1 MQQNS
6 RIRRARG
13 AAACLIFLLLL
24 TGCITATNSPG
35 DTAEILPTSASEAED
50 PTSSPLTGNSLA
62 SESPGSIASLQ
73 DVKKAVILITTEG
86 SFIDFENG
94 ASVHRAGRGSG
105 FIIDPSGIAVTDSH
119 VVSGAESLKV
129 WVGDDLNQSYPAAV
143 LGISEC
149 ADIAVIQIVGEGFPY
164 LQWRQTQVDSST
176 PLYLAGY
183 NLADSSFSLSK
194 GVIISTRAAGTT
206 TWAAVPSM
214 LQYDAYLDKGIVGGP
229 VVDASGQVVGMHQ
242 ASSALTRQGFGISS
256 EIASELVEQIRNGQ
270 SSQTLGINGYLNT
283 GENGGPAGLWI
294 SSVAPSSPADQA
306 GIHSGDTLVKIG
318 DVDLAQ
324 ASNLGAYCNL
334 INSPAIHE
342 TLAVRLLRSASGK
355 FLQGELNGAAIVDEG
370 QDVPGTALVG
380 TDIVNPDAAIPGE
393 RILSAEFSN
402 IDNWYSFGLPL
413 SDQFTFTERNSRLYI
428 QNNRKD
434 TTIYAL
440 HKLPLRADVR
450 VEAAVETVDGP
461 NRNNIS
467 LICRAT
473 EKGWYEFSMNS
484 GGYWFIW
491 RYEGGDYQMLNSG
504 ASLKIH
510 MQKAA
515 NVIMATCVGK
525 TLSLFVND
533 SLMGIAE
540 DPNALGAGQVGVS
553 VSTFDIPGAG
563 VEFDW
568 FRASVP

>member
-1 MQQNS
+1 MQRNS
-6 RIRRARG
+6 RIRWARSV
-13 AAACLIFLLLL
+13 AASLVFLLLL
-24 TGCITATNSPG
+24 TGCLTRRSFPG
-35 DTAEILPTSASEAED
+35 DTAEVLPTSAAGAGD
-50 PTSSPLTGNSLA
+50 PSSSPLTGDSLSA
-62 SESPGSIASLQ
+62 ESPGAITSLQ
-73 DVKKAVILITTEG
+73 DVNKAVILITAQG
-86 SFIDFENG
+86 SFVDFEHR

-105 FIIDPSGIAVTDSH
+105 FIIDPSGIAVTDQH
-119 VVSGAESLKV
+119 VVNGAVSLMV
-129 WVGDDLNQSYPAAV
+129 RVGDDLRQSFPATV
-143 LGISEC
+143 IGISEC
-149 ADIAVIQIVGEGFPY
+149 ADIAVIQIAGEGFPY
-164 LQWRQTQVDSST
+164 LQWRQTEVDTST

-183 NLADSSFSLSK
+183 SLADSSFSLSK
-194 GVIISTRAAGTT
+194 GVIISTRAAGAT
-206 TWAAVPSM
+206 TWMALPSL

-242 ASSALTRQGFGISS
+242 ASSTSTRQGFGISS
-256 EIASELVEQIRNGQ
+256 EIARELVEQIRNGQ
-270 SSQTLGINGYLNT
+270 ISQALGINGDLNT

-294 SSVAPSSPADQA
+294 SSVAPGSLADQA
-306 GIHSGDTLVKIG
+306 GIRSGDTLIEIG

-324 ASNLGAYCNL
+324 ASNLDAYCNL
-334 INSPAIHE
+334 INSPAISE

-370 QDVPGTALVG
+370 QDVPGTILVE

-413 SDQFTFTERNSRLYI
+413 SDQYTFTVRNSRLYI

-491 RYEGGDYQMLNSG
+491 RYDNGDYQLLNSG

-525 TLSLFVND
+525 TLSLFIND

-540 DPNALGAGQVGVS
+540 DPNALGEGQVGVS